1 MLISTMRPPP
11 DSPRPTTT
19 LIAALAL
26 SLLAACTAPPAP
38 EVAPPTPVTPPAA
51 PPVAAQVYTL
61 APDRSTLHILVY
73 RGGTLARLG
82 HNHVISSRHLGG
94 RIWLGPTLESSGFD
108 LSVPVQELIV
118 DDDAARNAAGP
129 DFPPGVP
136 QAAREGTR
144 TNMLRETLL
153 DGARHPLVRIQS
165 LRLQGDPATPQ
176 VQAALRIRD
185 QTREVT
191 LPVQVQTTEG
201 HLEVRGEFPLRQSDF
216 GITPLSVAMGALQVV
231 DTVTVKF
238 HLVGTRP

>member
-1 MLISTMRPPP
+1 MLIPTMRPMPA
-11 DSPRPTTT
+11 SPRPTSAF
-19 LIAALAL
+19 IAALAAC
-26 SLLAACTAPPAP
+26 LLVACTAPPAP
-38 EVAPPTPVTPPAA
+38 EATPPTPATTQLA
-51 PPVAAQVYTL
+51 PPVVARIYTIDPGL
-61 APDRSTLHILVY
+61 STLHILVY

-82 HNHVISSRHLGG
+82 HNHVISSGHLGG

-118 DDDAARNAAGP
+118 DDDAARAAEGP

-144 TNMLRETLL
+144 TNMLRESLL
-153 DGARHPLVRIQS
+153 DGERYPLIHIQS
-165 LRLQGDPATPQ
+165 LRLQGEASTPQ

-191 LPVQVQTTEG
+191 VPVQVRVEDG
-201 HLEVRGEFPLRQSDF
+201 RLEVQGEFPLRQSDF

-231 DTVTVKF
+231 DTVMIKF